1 MFATTTHI
9 KIETIQIREAFQI
22 LAFKGLLPGWVK
34 KLSVLTLKN
43 ALIWYA

>member
-22 LAFKGLLPGWVK
+22 LAFKGCYYPGG
-34 KLSVLTLKN
+34 
-43 ALIWYA
+43 